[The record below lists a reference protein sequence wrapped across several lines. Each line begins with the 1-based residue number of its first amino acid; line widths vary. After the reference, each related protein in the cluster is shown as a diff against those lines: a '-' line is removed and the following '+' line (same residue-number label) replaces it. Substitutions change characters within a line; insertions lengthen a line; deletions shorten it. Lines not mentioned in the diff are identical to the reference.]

1 MQDRDTL
8 KTALVTGGARGIGAG
23 ICRALAADG
32 WYVYINYSRSKSEAE
47 ALASELGGRA
57 VCADLRDASAADAM
71 LAEIGDVGLLVNNAG
86 CAHYGLLQDMTDE
99 EWRRLFSLNTDAMFR
114 ASRAVIPGMVRRKS
128 GCILNLSSV
137 WGMRGGSCET
147 AYSATKGAVIA
158 FTRSLACE
166 LGPSGIR
173 VNAICPGVIDTA
185 MLSNLSEEDK
195 RALAD
200 ETPLGR
206 LGTPEDVGA
215 LAAFLASERASFIT
229 GQAIGCDGGFGV

>member
-137 WGMRGGSCET
+137 WGC
-147 AYSATKGAVIA
+147 AAA
-158 FTRSLACE
+158 
-166 LGPSGIR
+166 
-173 VNAICPGVIDTA
+173 
-185 MLSNLSEEDK
+185 
-195 RALAD
+195 RARR
-200 ETPLGR
+200 PIPR
-206 LGTPEDVGA
+206 P
-215 LAAFLASERASFIT
+215 RAR
-229 GQAIGCDGGFGV
+229 